1 VHNQQ
6 QSHAH
11 SQQQQSQ
18 SLNGG
23 GSGVFQT
30 LQQLSN
36 VGQGFNQQQ
45 QQQFSGQ
52 MADQGL
58 QDSNTTNHLVGGGVP
73 VQVLMNGLAMLQ
85 QKIQQLQAL
94 VPLLTQSVQGQ
105 SNATVVI
112 AQQQAASAAV
122 SNILAQLAAA
132 ATGMLSQQV
141 PVVDQNQAPNLELSQ
156 LLNVGGNQSL
166 NQFQQSGFDCPLG
179 TSLGTSLG
187 ELLGNNLLANNFS
200 SPEGIGRGGSGSGR
214 EGAAAGGSGGSG
226 LQNAGPG
233 FSNGGVIGSGHGVGS
248 ELAQQ
253 KQLGGQQVGQD
264 GLSKG
269 TLRVQLE
276 TLLEKPHGS
285 GFGVGGGDTSNEA
298 ANSLVGD
305 GVSNSVGVHESSGM
319 NARLEEHDPSLGAE
333 EDDGVVENLPPGS
346 YDLVEMDAREIL
358 AEHTHFCEICGKG
371 FKRDANLRMHM
382 RGHGD
387 EYKTAA
393 ALAKP
398 EKASQGTVV
407 IRPRRYS
414 CPYPGCKRN
423 KKHRKFL
430 PLKTMLCVKNHYR
443 RSHCPKML
451 MCTKCNLKKF
461 SVVADL
467 KTHEKHCGRD
477 KWQCSCGTTFSRK
490 DKLFGHIGLFRGHTP
505 ATPMDEM
512 EEGNGPMDAEFS
524 VGNDTGAGFMS
535 GSGASGGTF
544 GSAGGSSRATEN
556 GLEMGLRSGTGEMGL
571 QLGGSGISDNDTS
584 PPTSTYNHT
593 AMLHGLFTNNFLQS
607 SSGNTSSDGLQ

>member
-1 VHNQQ
+1 MMESTTSTPPFINLN
-6 QSHAH
+6 
-11 SQQQQSQ
+11 
-18 SLNGG
+18 SL
-23 GSGVFQT
+23 
-30 LQQLSN
+30 
-36 VGQGFNQQQ
+36 FNIEK
-45 QQQFSGQ
+45 
-52 MADQGL
+52 DNQGL
-58 QDSNTTNHLVGGGVP
+58 QDSNTTNQLIGGGVP

-122 SNILAQLAAA
+122 SSILAQLAAA

-141 PVVDQNQAPNLELSQ
+141 PVVDQNQASNLELSQ
-156 LLNVGGNQSL
+156 LLN
-166 NQFQQSGFDCPLG
+166 
-179 TSLGTSLG
+179 
-187 ELLGNNLLANNFS
+187 
-200 SPEGIGRGGSGSGR
+200 
-214 EGAAAGGSGGSG
+214 
-226 LQNAGPG
+226 
-233 FSNGGVIGSGHGVGS
+233 
-248 ELAQQ
+248 
-253 KQLGGQQVGQD
+253 
-264 GLSKG
+264 
-269 TLRVQLE
+269 LE

-285 GFGVGGGDTSNEA
+285 GFGVGGGDTPNEA
-298 ANSLVGD
+298 TNSLVGD

-346 YDLVEMDAREIL
+346 YDLVELDAREIL

-535 GSGASGGTF
+535 GSGAGGGTF
-544 GSAGGSSRATEN
+544 GSAGGSSRTTEN
-556 GLEMGLRSGTGEMGL
+556 GLEMGLRSGTGGMGL

-584 PPTSTYNHT
+584 PPTSTYNQT

>member
-1 VHNQQ
+1 MLHSGGQSDCRTPSSPRRESSSGSGTSSNMATFSLLGQQMKNFAQPSQHHQNQTSSNASSIGFPLGGSSQ

-200 SPEGIGRGGSGSGR
+200 
-214 EGAAAGGSGGSG
+214 
-226 LQNAGPG
+226 
-233 FSNGGVIGSGHGVGS
+233 
-248 ELAQQ
+248 
-253 KQLGGQQVGQD
+253 D
-264 GLSKG
+264 
-269 TLRVQLE
+269 
-276 TLLEKPHGS
+276 
-285 GFGVGGGDTSNEA
+285 
-298 ANSLVGD
+298 
-305 GVSNSVGVHESSGM
+305 
-319 NARLEEHDPSLGAE
+319 
-333 EDDGVVENLPPGS
+333 
-346 YDLVEMDAREIL
+346 
-358 AEHTHFCEICGKG
+358 
-371 FKRDANLRMHM
+371 
-382 RGHGD
+382 
-387 EYKTAA
+387 
-393 ALAKP
+393 
-398 EKASQGTVV
+398 
-407 IRPRRYS
+407 
-414 CPYPGCKRN
+414 
-423 KKHRKFL
+423 RK
-430 PLKTMLCVKNHYR
+430 
-443 RSHCPKML
+443 
-451 MCTKCNLKKF
+451 
-461 SVVADL
+461 SVV
-467 KTHEKHCGRD
+467 
-477 KWQCSCGTTFSRK
+477 
-490 DKLFGHIGLFRGHTP
+490 
-505 ATPMDEM
+505 
-512 EEGNGPMDAEFS
+512 
-524 VGNDTGAGFMS
+524 
-535 GSGASGGTF
+535 
-544 GSAGGSSRATEN
+544 
-556 GLEMGLRSGTGEMGL
+556 
-571 QLGGSGISDNDTS
+571 
-584 PPTSTYNHT
+584 
-593 AMLHGLFTNNFLQS
+593 
-607 SSGNTSSDGLQ
+607 